1 MVYIPIY
8 GEFGNGLLLLQPHYI
23 FCKYLMQFYMYDIYI
38 YSYSFVYCIFIKWN
52 ESLDRGLAI
61 IRDIIELR
69 AVR

>member
-23 FCKYLMQFYMYDIYI
+23 FCKY
-38 YSYSFVYCIFIKWN
+38 SYNFVYCIFIKWN